1 MFIAEV
7 IGNVWGTR
15 KHRSL
20 GDRRLLLVRPV
31 DPLTE
36 DPLGDAQIAVEYG
49 TGAGPGSI
57 VLVLDEGGSARSVLK
72 DEAAPVR
79 TVIVGVVDSVSSGG
93 RVKKYDSA

>member
-1 MFIAEV
+1 MFIGEV

-15 KHRSL
+15 KHQSL
-20 GDRRLLLVRPV
+20 EKRRLLLVRPI

-36 DPLGDAQIAVEYG
+36 KPLGDAQMAVEYG

-57 VLVLDEGGSARSVLK
+57 VLVMDEGGSARSVLK

-79 TVIVGVVDSVSSGG
+79 TAIVGVVDSVSSGG
-93 RVKKYDSA
+93 KVHKYE